1 MRVFV
6 TYKKI
11 IILKSLLLAPLPFLV
26 IVAFLFIVINNE
38 FKLNSILTVVA
49 VHLFVYLVYCVL
61 TVPFSFLFSVILN
74 RYQYLNFFSICL
86 SSLLIAAPF
95 LILLSWAHTGQV
107 TQRWWLIY
115 QDGFSLFFALIPA
128 VCYWLILIN
137 LKPHQPDHLDL

>member
-1 MRVFV
+1 MK
-6 TYKKI
+6 YKKI
-11 IILKSLLLAPLPFLV
+11 IILKSLLLAPLPFL
-26 IVAFLFIVINNE
+26 VAFLFIVINNE

-86 SSLLIAAPF
+86 SSLLIATPF
-95 LILLSWAHTGQV
+95 LMLLSWAHTGQV
-107 TQRWWLIY
+107 DQRWWLIY

-137 LKPHQPDHLDL
+137 LKPR